1 MSLAPRRCRVFR
13 VPTAHP
19 ADISGVM
26 SLIATGSIAAGD
38 IRAIFGKTEGNG
50 CVNDHTRGYA
60 VLALQT
66 LLAERLGITRD
77 AVAGRVAMV
86 MSGGTEG
93 ALSPHFTVLSTR
105 TVQAAPSG
113 AKALAIGVAHTRDFL
128 ADELGR
134 VTQVNATADAVRE
147 AMQRAGIADA
157 ADVHYVQVKCP
168 LLTTERVQEALRR
181 GATVVTEDTYASMAY
196 SRGASAL
203 GVALALG
210 EVERE
215 AVSDSVVLR
224 DLSVWSGRAS
234 ASAGVE
240 LMRNEVLVL
249 GNSLSWGG
257 PLRIAHGTM
266 ADAIDLDAVLGVLRA
281 LGFPHAGQLPGEH
294 RGRIKAVLA
303 KAEPSSTGLI
313 RGMRHTM
320 LDDSDINAT
329 RHARAAVGG
338 VVGAALG
345 QTDLFVSGGAEHQG
359 PDGGGPIAIIAQATG

>member
-1 MSLAPRRCRVFR
+1 MPEAALIHR
-13 VPTAHP
+13 VPMRHP
-19 ADISGVM
+19 GDTSGLERLIDAGEVEAGRILAVM
-26 SLIATGSIAAGD
+26 
-38 IRAIFGKTEGNG
+38 GKTEGNG

-66 LLAERLGITRD
+66 MLAERLGVTRA
-77 AVAGRVAMV
+77 AVADRIAMM

-105 TVQAAPSG
+105 TVQGAPTG

-128 ADELGR
+128 PEELGR
-134 VTQVNATADAVRE
+134 MAQIDVTMDAIRE
-147 AMQRAGIADA
+147 AMRRARIADA
-157 ADVHYVQVKCP
+157 DDVHYVQVKCP
-168 LLTTERVQEALRR
+168 LLTTERATEALRR
-181 GATVVTEDTYASMAY
+181 GAAVVTEDTYASMAY

-203 GVALALG
+203 GVGLALG
-210 EVERE
+210 EVKRS
-215 AVSDSVVLR
+215 AVSDGMVLR
-224 DLSVWSGRAS
+224 DLSTWSGRAS

-249 GNSLSWGG
+249 GNSPSWGG

-266 ADAIDLDAVLGVLRA
+266 ADAIDLDAVLGVLGT
-281 LGFPHAGQLPGEH
+281 LGLPHTGQLP
-294 RGRIKAVLA
+294 RAYQARIKAVLA
-303 KAEPSSTGLI
+303 KAEPSSDGLI
-313 RGMRHTM
+313 RGLRHTM

-345 QTDLFVSGGAEHQG
+345 QTDLFISGGAEHQG
-359 PDGGGPIAIIAQATG
+359 PDGGGPIAIIAQVSEP

>member
-1 MSLAPRRCRVFR
+1 MRHPGDTSGLAR
-13 VPTAHP
+13 
-19 ADISGVM
+19 
-26 SLIATGSIAAGD
+26 LIDAGEVEAGR
-38 IRAIFGKTEGNG
+38 ILAVLGKTEGNG

-77 AVAGRVAMV
+77 AVADRVAMV

-105 TVQAAPSG
+105 MAQGAPTDTKAPAIG
-113 AKALAIGVAHTRDFL
+113 KALAIGVAHTRDFL
-128 ADELGR
+128 AEELGR
-134 VTQVNATADAVRE
+134 MAQIDATADAVRE
-147 AMQRAGIADA
+147 AMRRARIADA
-157 ADVHYVQVKCP
+157 EDVHYVQVKCP
-168 LLTTERVQEALRR
+168 LLTTERAHEALRR

-210 EVERE
+210 EVERP
-215 AVSDSVVLR
+215 AVFDGMVLR
-224 DLSVWSGRAS
+224 DLSIWSGRAS

-249 GNSLSWGG
+249 GNSPSWAG
-257 PLRIAHGTM
+257 PLRIAHGAMT
-266 ADAIDLDAVLGVLRA
+266 DAIDLDAVLGVLRT
-281 LGFPHAGQLPGEH
+281 LGLPHTGQLP
-294 RGRIKAVLA
+294 RADRARIKAVLA
-303 KAEPSSTGLI
+303 KAEPSSSGLI
-313 RGMRHTM
+313 RGLRHTM

-345 QTDLFVSGGAEHQG
+345 QTDLFISGGAEHQG
-359 PDGGGPIAIIAQATG
+359 PDGGGPVAIIAHVSEP

>member
-1 MSLAPRRCRVFR
+1 MPEAALIHRIPMRHPGDTSGLERLIDTGEIEAGRILAV
-13 VPTAHP
+13 
-19 ADISGVM
+19 
-26 SLIATGSIAAGD
+26 L
-38 IRAIFGKTEGNG
+38 GKTEGNG

-66 LLAERLGITRD
+66 LLAERLGITRA
-77 AVAGRVAMV
+77 AVADRVAMV

-93 ALSPHFTVLSTR
+93 ALSPHFTALSTR
-105 TVQAAPSG
+105 TVQGAPDS

-128 ADELGR
+128 PEELGR
-134 VTQVNATADAVRE
+134 MAQIDVTADAVRE
-147 AMQRAGIADA
+147 AMRRAHIADA
-157 ADVHYVQVKCP
+157 EDVHYVQVKCP
-168 LLTTERVQEALRR
+168 LLTIERAQEASRR

-210 EVERE
+210 EVEPR
-215 AVSDSVVLR
+215 AVSDGMVLR
-224 DLSVWSGRAS
+224 DLGIWSGRAS

-257 PLRIAHGTM
+257 PLRIAHGIM
-266 ADAIDLDAVLGVLRA
+266 ADPIDLDAVLGVLRT
-281 LGFPHAGQLPGEH
+281 LGLPHAGQLPGEC
-294 RGRIKAVLA
+294 RDRIKAVLA

-313 RGMRHTM
+313 RGLRHTM

-345 QTDLFVSGGAEHQG
+345 QTDLFISGGAEHQG
-359 PDGGGPIAIIAQATG
+359 PDGGGPIAIIAQVSKP